1 MWKVTWRNLWARKVR
16 LLLSGLAVVLGVA
29 FVAGTFIF
37 TDAMSG
43 SFDKIIE
50 GSTADVEVAFEG
62 ANDFDSGQDSRLLPA
77 SVVDELRALPGAES
91 VHPNN
96 TLTSVF
102 AIGPNGKVIGGNGP
116 PGLAFG
122 PTDAKSITDI
132 PVLAVTKGEYPDA
145 PFEVALD
152 KKTADKA
159 EVEIGDEFKIVTPAE
174 DPVMDV
180 TLTGLVEFGGGT
192 GLNGATLTVFDQKF
206 MQDQFFGG
214 QDGYM
219 AVALNA
225 KDGVSQTE
233 LRDQAQRV
241 LPEGAKAQTG
251 DAYVEKQKN
260 GLEQIFT
267 FLRWILLAFAAVSL
281 VVGIFMIINTFSIL
295 VAQRSRELALLRSMG
310 ASRRQVLVTV
320 IVEALAVGVVGSL
333 IGLGAGYLL
342 ARGLALVFGSRGL
355 DMDGASF
362 VLDVDAIAW
371 SLSVG
376 ILVTLVAAILPAVRA
391 SRIPPIQAL
400 RDDVALPEAALHRR
414 VIVAAVLAVLGIAVM
429 VLGFLA
435 DSASALSL
443 VGIGMLLVL
452 IAAAM
457 VSPILARPVI
467 WLFGTVYRSLY
478 GMVGRLAT
486 QNSMRNP
493 RRTAAT
499 ASALMIGLT
508 VVGLFSVFASSIA
521 ASTSKAVEEQV
532 TSQFIIRSV
541 VGQQPFAP
549 SYAEKARELPGVAAV
564 APFRSVINAKL
575 DGDGVF
581 LGATDPTALADA
593 LQLPMVAGGL
603 SALGPGRML
612 VGERLA
618 ESDGLEVG
626 DKVTLELQGG
636 EQELEVAGVID
647 ISGAMQADVL
657 VTLDTLEKG
666 GPAPL
671 DSMVFITAE
680 PGADLDQIREGL
692 EGIVD
697 ESPLVT
703 VTDPEALVDAQKD
716 QINQILYFVYGLLGL
731 AIVIAVLGIIST
743 LWLSV
748 IERTREVGLLRAV
761 GLSRSQLRRMIRLEA
776 VVVAVF
782 GALLGLLLGVAFG
795 AGIIYALR
803 DQGLTEF
810 AVPWGRLLLFVLLA
824 GVVGVLASLFPAHR
838 AAKLDVLKAIATE

>member
-1 MWKVTWRNLWARKVR
+1 MWKVTWRNLWARKIR
-16 LLLSGLAVVLGVA
+16 LFLSGLAVVLGVA

-62 ANDFDSGQDSRLLPA
+62 ANDFDSSQDSRLLPA
-77 SVVDELRALPGAES
+77 SVVGELRALPGAES

-96 TLTSVF
+96 TLTTVF
-102 AIGPNGKVIGGNGP
+102 AIDPDGKVIGGNGP

-122 PTDAKSITDI
+122 PTDAESITGI
-132 PVLAVTKGEYPDA
+132 KIMAVTDGEYPDA
-145 PFEVALD
+145 PYEVALD
-152 KKTADKA
+152 EKTADKA
-159 EVEIGDEFKIVTPAE
+159 EVEIGDKLEIVTPAE
-174 DPVMDV
+174 DPVMEV

-206 MQDQFFGG
+206 LQDQFFDG

-219 AVALNA
+219 SVALNA
-225 KDGVSQTE
+225 KDGVTQAE
-233 LRDQAQRV
+233 LRDQAQAV
-241 LPEGAKAQTG
+241 LPAGATAEAG
-251 DAYVEKQKN
+251 DDYVEEQKN
-260 GLEQIFT
+260 GLEQIFS
-267 FLRWILLAFAAVSL
+267 FLEYFLLAFAAISL
-281 VVGIFMIINTFSIL
+281 IVGIFMIINTFSIL
-295 VAQRSRELALLRSMG
+295 VAQRSRELALLRAMG
-310 ASRRQVLVTV
+310 ASRRQVMGSV
-320 IVEALAVGVVGSL
+320 IVEALAVGIVGSL

-342 ARGLALVFGSRGL
+342 ARGLAVVFGAIGL
-355 DMDGASF
+355 DLAGASF
-362 VLDVDAIAW
+362 VLDAEAVAW

-376 ILVTLVAAILPAVRA
+376 ILVTLVAAVVPAMRA

-400 RDDVALPEAALHRR
+400 RDDVALPETALHRR
-414 VIVAAVLAVLGIAVM
+414 VIVAGLLAVLGIAAI

-435 DSASALSL
+435 DSAQALAV
-443 VGIGMLLVL
+443 VGLGMLSILV
-452 IAAAM
+452 AAAM

-499 ASALMIGLT
+499 ASALMIGLA
-508 VVGLFSVFASSIA
+508 VVGLLSVVASSTT
-521 ASTSKAVEEQV
+521 ASTEEAVEEQV
-532 TSQFIIRSV
+532 TSQFIIRNV
-541 VGQQPFAP
+541 AGQSPF
-549 SYAEKARELPGVAAV
+549 STGYAEKAREVPGVAAV
-564 APFRSVINAKL
+564 APFRSVFNAKL
-575 DGDGVF
+575 EGRSAF
-581 LGATDPTALADA
+581 LGATDPAALAEA
-593 LQLPMVAGGL
+593 MRLPMVAGGL
-603 SALGPGRML
+603 AALGPGQIL
-612 VGERLA
+612 VGEERA
-618 ESDGLEVG
+618 ESQNLKVG

-636 EQELEVAGVID
+636 KQELEVAGMLGIG
-647 ISGAMQADVL
+647 SALPADVL

-671 DSMVFITAE
+671 DSLVFITAD
-680 PGADLDQIREGL
+680 PGADLDQVFSDL
-692 EGIVD
+692 EGIV
-697 ESPLVT
+697 EENPTVT
-703 VTDPEALVDAQKD
+703 VSDPEALVDAQKD
-716 QINQILYFVYGLLGL
+716 QINQILYLMYGLLGL

-782 GALLGLLLGVAFG
+782 GAMLGLLLGIAFG
-795 AGIIYALR
+795 AGLIYALR
-803 DQGLTEF
+803 DQGLTVF
-810 AVPWGRLLLFVLLA
+810 AVPWGRLLIFVVLA
-824 GVVGVLASLFPAHR
+824 GLVGVLASLFPAHR
-838 AAKLDVLKAIATE
+838 AARLDVLKAIATE

>member
-62 ANDFDSGQDSRLLPA
+62 ANDFDSSQDSRLLPA
-77 SVVDELRALPGAES
+77 SVVDELRGLPGAES

-96 TLTSVF
+96 TLTTVF
-102 AIGPNGKVIGGNGP
+102 VIGPDDKVIGGNGP

-132 PVLAVTKGEYPDA
+132 PILAVTDGEYPDA

-152 KKTADKA
+152 EKTADKA
-159 EVEIGDEFKIVTPAE
+159 EVEIGDKFEIVTPAE
-174 DPVMDV
+174 DPVMEV

-206 MQDQFFGG
+206 MQDQFFDGT
-214 QDGYM
+214 DGYM

-225 KDGVSQTE
+225 KDGVSQAE
-233 LRDQAQRV
+233 LRDQAQKV
-241 LPEGAKAQTG
+241 LPEGAEAQTG

-260 GLEQIFT
+260 GLEQIFK
-267 FLRWILLAFAAVSL
+267 FLEYFLLAFAAISL
-281 VVGIFMIINTFSIL
+281 IVGIFMIINTFSIL
-295 VAQRSRELALLRSMG
+295 VAQRSRELALLRAMG
-310 ASRRQVLVTV
+310 ASRRQVLVSV
-320 IVEALAVGVVGSL
+320 ILEALAVGIVGSL
-333 IGLGAGYLL
+333 IGLGGGYLL
-342 ARGLALVFGSRGL
+342 ARGLSLVFAAIGL
-355 DMDGASF
+355 DLAGASF
-362 VLDVDAIAW
+362 ALNAAAVGW

-376 ILVTLVAAILPAVRA
+376 ILVTLVAAVLPAVRA

-400 RDDVALPEAALHRR
+400 RDDVALPESALHRR
-414 VIVAAVLAVLGIAVM
+414 VIISGVLAVLGIAGI

-443 VGIGMLLVL
+443 VGLGMLLIL
-452 IAAAM
+452 IAASM

-467 WLFGTVYRSLY
+467 WLFGAVYQSVY
-478 GMVGRLAT
+478 GMVGKLAT

-499 ASALMIGLT
+499 ASALMIGLA
-508 VVGLFSVFASSIA
+508 VVGLLSVVASSTT
-521 ASTSKAVEEQV
+521 ASTDEAVEEQV

-541 VGQQPFAP
+541 VGQQPFAA
-549 SYAEKARELPGVAAV
+549 SYAEKARDVPGVAAV
-564 APFRSVINAKL
+564 APFRNVFNAKL
-575 DGDGVF
+575 DGKGVF
-581 LGATDPTALADA
+581 LGATDPATLAQALR
-593 LQLPMVAGGL
+593 LPMAAGGL
-603 SALGPGRML
+603 SALGPGKIL
-612 VGERLA
+612 IGEDKA
-618 ESDGLEVG
+618 ENEGLEVG

-636 EQELEVAGVID
+636 EQELEVAGMLGTG
-647 ISGAMQADVL
+647 GALPADVL

-666 GPAPL
+666 GPQPL

-680 PGADLDQIREGL
+680 SGADLDQVREGL
-692 EGIVD
+692 EAIVGD
-697 ESPLVT
+697 SPMVT
-703 VTDPEALVDAQKD
+703 VSDPEALADAQKD
-716 QINQILYFVYGLLGL
+716 QINQVLYLMYGLLGL

-761 GLSRSQLRRMIRLEA
+761 GLSRAQLRRMIRLEA

-795 AGIIYALR
+795 AGLIYALR
-803 DQGLTEF
+803 DQGLTAF
-810 AVPWGRLLLFVLLA
+810 AVPWGRLLIFVVLA
-824 GVVGVLASLFPAHR
+824 GIVGVLASLFPAHR

>member
-62 ANDFDSGQDSRLLPA
+62 ANDFDSSQDSRLLPA
-77 SVVDELRALPGAES
+77 SVVDDLRALPGAES

-96 TLTSVF
+96 TLTTVF
-102 AIGPNGKVIGGNGP
+102 VIGQDDKVIGGNGP

-122 PTDAKSITDI
+122 PTDAESITGV
-132 PVLAVTKGEYPDA
+132 PVLAVTDGKYPDA
-145 PFEVALD
+145 PYEVALD
-152 KKTADKA
+152 EKTADRA
-159 EVEIGDEFKIVTPAE
+159 EVEIGDKFEIVTPAE
-174 DPVMDV
+174 DPVMEV

-192 GLNGATLTVFDQKF
+192 GTNGATLTVFDQKF
-206 MQDQFFGG
+206 MQDQFFDGE
-214 QDGYM
+214 DGYM

-225 KDGVSQTE
+225 KDGVSQAE
-233 LRDQAQRV
+233 LRDQAQAV
-241 LPEGAKAQTG
+241 LPDGATAQTG

-260 GLEQIFT
+260 GLEQIFS
-267 FLRWILLAFAAVSL
+267 FLEYFLLAFAAISL
-281 VVGIFMIINTFSIL
+281 IVGIFMIINTFSIL
-295 VAQRSRELALLRSMG
+295 VAQRSRELALLRAMG
-310 ASRRQVLVTV
+310 ASRRQVLVSV
-320 IVEALAVGVVGSL
+320 ILEALAVGVVGSL
-333 IGLGAGYLL
+333 IGLGVGYLL
-342 ARGLALVFGSRGL
+342 ARGLAAVFGTIGL
-355 DMDGASF
+355 DLAGASF
-362 VLDVDAIAW
+362 VLDAQAIGW

-376 ILVTLVAAILPAVRA
+376 ILVTLVAAVLPAVRA

-400 RDDVALPEAALHRR
+400 RDDIALPETALRRR
-414 VIVAAVLAVLGIAVM
+414 VIVSGVLAALGIAGI

-435 DSASALSL
+435 DSARALSL
-443 VGIGMLLVL
+443 VGLGMLLIL

-467 WLFGTVYRSLY
+467 WLFGTVYRSVY
-478 GMVGRLAT
+478 GMVGKLAT
-486 QNSMRNP
+486 QNSLRNP

-499 ASALMIGLT
+499 ASALMIGLA
-508 VVGLFSVFASSIA
+508 VVGLLSVVASSTT
-521 ASTSKAVEEQV
+521 ASTDAAVEKQV

-541 VGQQPFAP
+541 VGQQPFTP
-549 SYAEKARELPGVAAV
+549 SYAEKAREVPGVAAV
-564 APFRSVINAKL
+564 APFRNVFNAKL
-575 DGDGVF
+575 DGDSVF
-581 LGATDPTALADA
+581 LGATDPAALAQA
-593 LQLPMVAGGL
+593 LQLPMAAGGL
-603 SALGPGRML
+603 SALGPGKIL
-612 VGERLA
+612 IGEDMA
-618 ESDGLEVG
+618 ESDGLEIG

-636 EQELEVAGVID
+636 EQELEVAGMLGIG
-647 ISGAMQADVL
+647 GALPADVL
-657 VTLDTLEKG
+657 VTLDTLEEG
-666 GPAPL
+666 GPKPL

-680 PGADLDQIREGL
+680 PGADLDPIRKGL
-692 EGIVD
+692 EDIVD
-697 ESPLVT
+697 DSPMVT
-703 VTDPEALVDAQKD
+703 VSDPEALADAQKD
-716 QINQILYFVYGLLGL
+716 QINQILYLMYGLLGL

-761 GLSRSQLRRMIRLEA
+761 GLSRAQLRRMIRLES

-795 AGIIYALR
+795 AGLIYALR

-810 AVPWGRLLLFVLLA
+810 AVPWGRLLIFVILA
-824 GVVGVLASLFPAHR
+824 GLVGVLASLFPAHR
-838 AAKLDVLKAIATE
+838 AARLDVLKAIATE